1 MHIIDFAPAKWIWT
15 SDNLQKDQK
24 VVFRKRFQVDTVPN
38 VAWTYISCDTKFWL
52 WINGKMIVFE
62 GGVFRESRP
71 GCGYAEKVDIA
82 PYLQVGENTLSAFV
96 WFYGNGGR
104 NNTNSGE
111 AGFIL
116 KCEELDLY
124 SCSDF
129 LACNHPAYIP
139 TDAPHPAHLFGGENI
154 GFDAN
159 LDFGDFTA
167 PDFDDSAFKP
177 AVIFPNQVWGDCIES
192 DLPLLKVYPQTE
204 LTFTKMEQGV
214 SAKLPYAMALTVCFE
229 LEAEGGEKVDVRTDR
244 YAVNGGPGDEAYTFN
259 CHRMEYTCKPGHNR
273 FDCLMY
279 LYGEEIQMT
288 FPDTVKLKKLYYTE
302 SGYATEQIGS
312 FVTDDPLFNRLIEKS
327 IRTLYVC
334 MRNNFMDCP
343 DRERGQWIGDVSV
356 QVPQVFFVFD
366 DEAKKLL
373 KKAVRDFI
381 ILRKGDVLVGN
392 VPGQHSS
399 ELPGQSLVA
408 ISEYGLIG
416 EYYHYSHDQ
425 EIPELVLE
433 PAVNYLKL
441 WELDEEGLLIPRKG
455 NWYWFDHRY
464 NVDAPV
470 LENCMYVAAAKYALK
485 MAQISGNH
493 SFDSFLLER
502 IEILSQSIEQK
513 FWKGKYYASG
523 AFVDDRAN
531 AIAVL
536 SGICPQER
544 YEKIMKILVTVHNS
558 TPYFERFVLTAL
570 CEMGYIHHA
579 YRRMMTRYYPLI
591 INENSTLWEDFYLLG
606 TRNHAWSGGPLEIAY
621 KYFLGLKTEDG
632 FKTYSISPSKGIFK
646 EIHCTFPIN
655 GKTVEKYIVE

>member
-1 MHIIDFAPAKWIWT
+1 MKKVSFFPAKWIWT
-15 SDNLQKDQK
+15 SDNKAKDQK
-24 VVFRKRFQVDTVPN
+24 VVFRKKFTVTCIAEE
-38 VAWTYISCDTKFWL
+38 VWAHIACDTKFWL
-52 WINGKMIVFE
+52 WINGKMVVFE

-71 GCGYAEKVDIA
+71 GCGYAERVNLA
-82 PYLQVGENTLSAFV
+82 PYLQEGENILAALV

-111 AGFIL
+111 AGFIF
-116 KCEELDLY
+116 KCDTLGV
-124 SCSDF
+124 CSDSSF
-129 LACNHPAYIP
+129 LAMNHPAYVP
-139 TDAPHPAHLFGGENI
+139 TQPPYPAHLFGGENI

-159 LDFGDFTA
+159 RDFGDYTLA
-167 PDFDDSAFKP
+167 DFDDSGFAP
-177 AVIFPNQVWGDCIES
+177 ATEYPNQVWGDSLES
-192 DLPLLKVYPQTE
+192 GLPLLAVYPKTE
-204 LTFTKMEQGV
+204 VSFMETESGAI
-214 SAKLPYAMALTVCFE
+214 AKLPYAMALTVSFE
-229 LEAEGGEKVDVRTDR
+229 VEAQGGELIDVRTDR

-259 CHRMEYTCKPGHNR
+259 SQRLEYTCKPGANE
-273 FDCLMY
+273 FECLMY
-279 LYGEEIQMT
+279 LYGEEIIMA
-288 FPDTVKLKKLYYTE
+288 FPESVKLKKLYFTE
-302 SGYATEQIGS
+302 SGYDTKQVGS
-312 FVTDDPLFNRLIEKS
+312 FVTENPLFNRLMEKC

-366 DEAKKLL
+366 DAAKKLL
-373 KKAVRDFI
+373 KKAVEDFI
-381 ILRKGDVLVGN
+381 YLRKGDVLVGN
-392 VPGQHSS
+392 VPGQHFS

-416 EYYHYSHDQ
+416 EYYHYSQDP

-441 WELDEEGLLIPRKG
+441 WELDDEGLLIPRKG

-485 MAQISGNH
+485 MAELSGNH
-493 SFDSFLLER
+493 NFDSFLNER
-502 IEILSQSIEQK
+502 IETLTQSIERK
-513 FWKGKYYASG
+513 FWNGKYYTSG
-523 AFVDDRAN
+523 TIVDDRAN

-536 SGICPQER
+536 SGICPKDR
-544 YEKIMKILVTVHNS
+544 YEKVMKILVTVYNS

-579 YRRMMTRYYPLI
+579 YQRMMTRYYPLI

-606 TRNHAWSGGPLEIAY
+606 TRNHAWSGGPLEIAF
-621 KYFLGLKTEDG
+621 KYILGLKTEDG
-632 FKTYSISPSKGIFK
+632 FKTYSMAPVKGIFR
-646 EIHCTFPIN
+646 EIHCAFQIDGN
-655 GKTVEKYIVE
+655 AVEKHIVE